1 MNWFKGSQ
9 QVPPIAPRPI
19 AITFY
24 NNRGEMG
31 ISFNGSK
38 TYTYPN
44 VPPPLYGKVKLL
56 LGKKN
61 YSAAYRILQSLKK
74 EMF

>member
-1 MNWFKGSQ
+1 MNIGCMNWFKDSQ
-9 QVPPIAPRPI
+9 LVRPI

-24 NNRGEMG
+24 NSYGELG

-44 VPPPLYGKVKLL
+44 VPPPLYKKIQYLL
-56 LGKKN
+56 KERN
-61 YSAAYRILQSLKK
+61 YPSAYRILQTLKQAV
-74 EMF
+74 